1 MLIENGADPDLPCG
15 KVPPIISVCIYLGK
29 GMATNLDDFLEK
41 FQTAF
46 DPPPHPHFWKFH
58 CAFFAKICKYA
69 FTCVNLQ

>member
-29 GMATNLDDFLEK
+29 GLATNLDDFLEK

-46 DPPPHPHFWKFH
+46 DPPPPFGKLY
-58 CAFFAKICKYA
+58 CNFFIMDMVAYICK
-69 FTCVNLQ
+69 

>member
-29 GMATNLDDFLEK
+29 GLATNLDDFLEK

-46 DPPPHPHFWKFH
+46 WKIMLP
-58 CAFFAKICKYA
+58 FFYNGYGCIYA
-69 FTCVNLQ
+69 RAR